1 MTLVPRDQV
10 ESPRPTIWQKNAETF
25 ASTAES
31 YVDQERHS
39 AVREAVG
46 LLVDRKPGLALFKLV
61 RSVERQA
68 RISGVGLAEIPAC
81 PCGRGCKG
89 TH

>member
-10 ESPRPTIWQKNAETF
+10 ASPRPTIWQDNADQF
-25 ASTAES
+25 ATRSAE
-31 YVDQERHS
+31 YVDQERRS
-39 AVREAVG
+39 AVREVIA
-46 LLVDRKPGLALFKLV
+46 LLVDQKPGLALFKLV

-68 RISGVGLAEIPAC
+68 RISGVGMAEIPAC